1 MSEFLYGPV
10 LLDPKFAK
18 AYHNRGLT
26 YDDPNMPHLYPVS
39 VMLNKNLKYS
49 ALLTLNKN

>member
-18 AYHNRGLT
+18 FLENN
-26 YDDPNMPHLYPVS
+26 PNMPHLYPVS